1 MAWRREK
8 ASCRINKPVAWSTGS
23 SNVGAIR
30 ARRQQTKMKQVPNEN
45 ETIAPRACKTAVRA
59 KRKCRRRAKL
69 LSTRATQG
77 EQCHAADT
85 LRQTVRFQ
93 PRAVEKSHEKFR
105 GTWRYVRHGAATAS
119 RRTVRRIIY
128 IPALTVSLIIELF
141 GRRFL
146 LLISHTVRRI
156 IYYFITVKFKRSNN
170 PGLV

>member
-69 LSTRATQG
+69 LSARAMQRTIAMQNEMG
-77 EQCHAADT
+77 NKKGG
-85 LRQTVRFQ
+85 
-93 PRAVEKSHEKFR
+93 AVGIR
-105 GTWRYVRHGAATAS
+105 TWGAAMQTP
-119 RRTVRRIIY
+119 RTSQLSW
-128 IPALTVSLIIELF
+128 LTFSYREQAQPY
-141 GRRFL
+141 L
-146 LLISHTVRRI
+146 LGA
-156 IYYFITVKFKRSNN
+156 KKEN
-170 PGLV
+170 